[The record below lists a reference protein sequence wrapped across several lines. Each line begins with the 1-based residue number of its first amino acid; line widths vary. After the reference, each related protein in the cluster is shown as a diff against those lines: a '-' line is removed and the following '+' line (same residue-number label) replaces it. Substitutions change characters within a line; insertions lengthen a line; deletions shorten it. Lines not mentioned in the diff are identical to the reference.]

1 MWLYLSGLGLFNTF
15 KLLELALSRR
25 IIDRLVLIS
34 SQAFKDTVCVCFTGA
49 RELTTKA
56 LAQPASQT
64 PVPLVVLFGNLSVMD
79 IRKDLAALLIG

>member
-25 IIDRLVLIS
+25 IINRLVLIS

-49 RELTTKA
+49 RQLTTKA

-64 PVPLVVLFGNLSVMD
+64 LVPLAICILKSLRDGR
-79 IRKDLAALLIG
+79 RKGFSCVAN